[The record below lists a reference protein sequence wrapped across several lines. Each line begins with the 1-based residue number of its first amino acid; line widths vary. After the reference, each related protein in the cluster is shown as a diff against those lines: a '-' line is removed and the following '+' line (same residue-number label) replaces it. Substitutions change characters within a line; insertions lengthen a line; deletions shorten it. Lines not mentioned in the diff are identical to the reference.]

1 MSLWFLLPT
10 ATCVTA
16 ALLSSRWKD
25 EPSLICAGLAILSF
39 PVALILA
46 PWEVQVLLLLSIVLV
61 ARYGV
66 RSTESLEE
74 SVDGSLEE
82 STASGMAGVLDRETA
97 DRPNFVGAWR
107 SRLGWSDSHS
117 SDQARAATGTVAP
130 PPPRST
136 DSVSMADDGDLAATG
151 DRIYR
156 GVTWHQSD
164 LNPDAPPSVPGTI
177 KLKYRGTTVERKL

>member
-1 MSLWFLLPT
+1 M
-10 ATCVTA
+10 
-16 ALLSSRWKD
+16 
-25 EPSLICAGLAILSF
+25 
-39 PVALILA
+39 ALILA

-61 ARYGV
+61 ARYGI

-117 SDQARAATGTVAP
+117 SDSSHQARAATGTVAP
-130 PPPRST
+130 PPTRST
-136 DSVSMADDGDLAATG
+136 DSVIMAADGDLSAVG

-156 GVTWHQSD
+156 GVTWHQSN

-177 KLKYRGTTVERKL
+177 KLKYRGATVERKL